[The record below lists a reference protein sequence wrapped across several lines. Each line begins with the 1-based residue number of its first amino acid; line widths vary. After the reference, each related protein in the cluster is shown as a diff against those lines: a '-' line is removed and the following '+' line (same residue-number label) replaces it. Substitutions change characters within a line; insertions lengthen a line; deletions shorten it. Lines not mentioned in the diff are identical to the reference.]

1 MSNLYFSKDHEWI
14 KVDGDIAEVG
24 ITDFAQHQLGE
35 IVYVEL
41 PFVDDELEK
50 GDVFGVLESVKAAS
64 DSYSPVD
71 GVVTEVN
78 EILEVQPELIN
89 EKPFESWIYKMEISN
104 KSQLEDLL
112 NEKEYKEFC
121 GKEE

>member
-1 MSNLYFSKDHEWI
+1 MSKLYFSKDHEWI
-14 KVDGDIAEVG
+14 KVDGDIAEIG

-89 EKPFESWIYKMEISN
+89 EKPFESWIYKMEISD

>member
-1 MSNLYFSKDHEWI
+1 MSKLYFSKDHEWI

-41 PFVDDELEK
+41 PFVDDELDK
-50 GDVFGVLESVKAAS
+50 GDIFGVLESVKAAS

-71 GVVTEVN
+71 GTVTEVN
-78 EILEVQPELIN
+78 EILEVEPELIN
-89 EKPFESWIYKMEISN
+89 EKPFESWIYKMEISD

>member
-14 KVDGDIAEVG
+14 KVNGDIAEVG

-71 GVVTEVN
+71 GIVTEVN

-89 EKPFESWIYKMEISN
+89 EKPFESWIYKMEISD

>member
-89 EKPFESWIYKMEISN
+89 EKPFESWIYKMEISD